1 MKITAIEP
9 GKGERFRLYTE
20 DGYLCTLD
28 GETVFSNRLKVGMEI
43 DPQALNELDIQAQ
56 YRRGREKAY
65 DLLGYRDH
73 SRKELYDKLLR
84 YISPEAAE
92 QVCDLMEEQHFL
104 DDERYAGKYAKYFL
118 ETKKWGRRRARFE
131 LMRRG
136 ISAET
141 AENALDS
148 VDCDTVAQIC
158 AVIERKYTRY
168 LADDDPKER
177 KKLTAALMRLGF
189 NYGDIREAISRIG
202 EEAPDDEEIWD

>member
-28 GETVFSNRLKVGMEI
+28 GETVFANHLKAGMEI
-43 DPQALNELDIQAQ
+43 DPQELNALDIQAQ

-84 YISPEAAE
+84 YISPDAAE

-104 DDERYAGKYAKYFL
+104 DDERYAAKYAKYFL

-136 ISAET
+136 IDAGT
-141 AENALDS
+141 AENALEEVESDP
-148 VDCDTVAQIC
+148 VEQIC
-158 AVIERKYTRY
+158 IVIERKYMRY
-168 LADDDPKER
+168 LADDDPKDR
-177 KKLTAALMRLGF
+177 KKLVAALMRLGF
-189 NYGDIREAISRIG
+189 DYSDIRDAIARMG
-202 EEAPDDEEIWD
+202 EEAPDDEENWE